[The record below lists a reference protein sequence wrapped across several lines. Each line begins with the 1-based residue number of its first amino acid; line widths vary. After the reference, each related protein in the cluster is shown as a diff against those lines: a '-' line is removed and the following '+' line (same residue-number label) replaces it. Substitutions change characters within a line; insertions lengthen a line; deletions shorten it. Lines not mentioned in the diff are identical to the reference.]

1 MTLKRALATGLQYLL
16 PHKTLSRIAYKVA
29 RIRYR
34 PVKNWMIVKF
44 VQAFNVNLDE
54 AISPDPDDYEH
65 FNAFFT
71 RALKPGVRPV
81 SPGAH
86 DLVSPVDGR
95 ISQVGPIRDGRII
108 QAKGFDFTVA
118 ELLASDSQTARNYDG
133 GQFITIYLSPRD
145 YHRIHMPLD
154 GQPTYSVHVPGRLFS
169 VADWTAQS
177 IPRLFARNERLV
189 CYFDT
194 PLGKMPLVMVGAML
208 VSSMETVF
216 HGEVTPPY
224 AKTVTT
230 LTPEPATVLRK
241 GEEMGRFNYGSTV
254 ILLFPRDSMH
264 FLPDLHAGMVLKMGQ
279 KIGRWQE
286 RMPSQGSAD

>member
-1 MTLKRALATGLQYLL
+1 MNLKRALATGLQYIL

-54 AISPDPDDYEH
+54 AISPNPDDYEH

-81 SPGAH
+81 SPGPN

-95 ISQVGPIRDGRII
+95 ISQLGPIRDGRII

-118 ELLASDSQTARNYDG
+118 ELLASDDRTANYYDG
-133 GQFITIYLSPRD
+133 GQFVTIYLSPRD
-145 YHRIHMPLD
+145 YHRIHMPVN
-154 GQPTYSVHVPGRLFS
+154 GKPTRSVHVPGRLFS

-194 PLGKMPLVMVGAML
+194 PLGQMPLVMVGAML

-224 AKTVTT
+224 ARAVTP
-230 LTPEPATVLRK
+230 LQPDPDDPLQK

-254 ILLFPRDSMH
+254 ILLFPKDSVT
-264 FLPDLHAGMVLKMGQ
+264 FLPGLGAGSRVKMGQ
-279 KIGRWQE
+279 KIGQW
-286 RMPSQGSAD
+286 SAGS

>member
-1 MTLKRALATGLQYLL
+1 MRLKRAAATALQYIL
-16 PHKTLSRIAYKVA
+16 PHKTLSRIAYKLA

-34 PVKNWMIVKF
+34 PLKNWMIIQF
-44 VQAFNVNLDE
+44 VETFQVNLDE
-54 AISPDPDDYEH
+54 AISPNPDDYEH

-71 RALKPGVRPV
+71 RALKPGVRPI
-81 SPGAH
+81 SPGQY

-95 ISQVGPIRDGRII
+95 ISQLGPIRQGRII

-118 ELLASDSQTARNYDG
+118 ELLAGDPATAAAYDG

-154 GQPTYSVHVPGRLFS
+154 GQPLESVHVPGRLFS
-169 VADWTAQS
+169 VADWTTQS

-194 PLGKMPLVMVGAML
+194 PAGKMPLVMVGAML

-224 AKTVTT
+224 AKKVTV
-230 LTPEPATVLRK
+230 LAPDPATGLQK
-241 GEEMGRFNYGSTV
+241 GQEMGRFNYGSTV
-254 ILLFPRDSMH
+254 ILLFPKGSMA
-264 FLPDLHAGMVLKMGQ
+264 FLPELQAGDGLKMGQ
-279 KIGRWQE
+279 KIGHWFAT
-286 RMPSQGSAD
+286 PTAD